1 MWKTLNGEILGTDIV
16 SEIQKIVNFE
26 LQMGHKIKICI
37 GTDSQV
43 KAGMVEF
50 ATVVVILRKGNG
62 GRMLVKTKKEKNR
75 MLLKERLLHE
85 VTLSIETAYQLMGTI
100 EKMGLELEVHA
111 DINTDPQFKSQGSFA
126 EAKGYIMGMGFEFR
140 AKPYAF
146 ASSCCANKV
155 VN

>member
-1 MWKTLNGEILGTDIV
+1 MWKTLNGDVLGTDIV
-16 SEIQKIVNFE
+16 SEIQKIVDSE

-43 KAGMVEF
+43 KAGIVEF

-111 DINTDPQFKSQGSFA
+111 DINTDPQFKSQSSFA